1 MGGTLHIRRGE
12 ARPAGGPLGAKVE
25 SARGRWT
32 ERRGLLLRLW
42 DEGGE
47 AGQGEASPLAGFSR
61 DTMAQCEAALAAL
74 CAGLAARPLMIDVG
88 KAAPVEV
95 RRQLEAAL
103 GRVDP
108 ALPAARFAVAS
119 ALLDLWGR
127 RAGVP
132 AHRLLRGADAA
143 GPVPL
148 SALIDGE
155 DEAALIASAH
165 AALRRGLRALKWKL
179 GRRPFADE
187 LRMLGALRAAI
198 GPEVAL
204 RLDAGQSFPPD
215 EVADRLAAL
224 APFQPEYVEEPA
236 PPAAWPPRP
245 AVPLALDESLLDPSL
260 DVEALLRA
268 RSCAALVLKPMAL
281 DPLRCLDLAALARA
295 HGTQVVITHLFDGP
309 VGLAAAAE
317 LALAVGAAPSGLDAH
332 AGLRAFPPALPL
344 RVRADHITP
353 EGPPGLGLTAPPAV
367 RLPTLSLF
375 DAAAEAPEAPALL
388 HGGEVLTYAALAD
401 RAAAVLGGLRGQ
413 GLLPADGR
421 PVAVVGTAEPRT
433 IVLLLALFAAG
444 VPVALLH
451 PRLTAKERAALAV
464 DCAAAWV
471 ADESFAP
478 PTDASGHALGSVW
491 PRVPDDERPLV
502 IIYTSGTTGRP
513 KGAVLSRAAFVAA
526 AAASAANLDWLPD
539 DRWLLCL
546 PLSHIGGLS
555 ILTRCLLA
563 RKTVVLGAPG
573 DAQALAGLLAGQR
586 VTLASLVPTQL
597 ARLLAIS
604 DGGRPWSPPPHLR
617 AVLLGGAPAS
627 PALVHEAARRG
638 VPVRTTY
645 GLTEACSQVT
655 TQTGDDRGLAPG
667 AGPPLPGVE
676 VRIVGAGE
684 AGEAGEG
691 EIQIRGPSLFS
702 GYLGAPSPFLPGGW
716 FPTGDIGRLDERG
729 RLHVLSRRSDLI
741 VTGGENVYP
750 AEVEQALEA
759 LPGVR
764 AACVFGVPDE
774 LWGQKVAAALVLD
787 REEGADVATVA
798 AGLAEQ
804 LAPHKRPRL
813 YARVPALLY
822 LPGGAK
828 LDRRATAAAA
838 APHLMALRAG
848 AKEC

>member
-1 MGGTLHIRRGE
+1 MSKLLHIRRGE
-12 ARPAGGPLGAKVE
+12 VRPIGGQLCAKVE

-32 ERRGLLLRLW
+32 ERRGLLLLLSG
-42 DEGGE
+42 DGQDAEH
-47 AGQGEASPLAGFSR
+47 GQGEASPLAGFSR
-61 DTMAQCEAALAAL
+61 DSLPDCAAALAAF
-74 CAGLAARPLMIDVG
+74 CARLAARPLIIDT
-88 KAAPVEV
+88 AAPEPDKV
-95 RRQLEAAL
+95 RRQLEGAL
-103 GRVDP
+103 CRIDP

-127 RAGVP
+127 RVGLP

-148 SALIDGE
+148 SALLDGE
-155 DEAALIASAH
+155 DEARLIRAAR
-165 AALRRGLRALKWKL
+165 AALARGLRALKWKL

-187 LRMLGALRAAI
+187 LRLLHALRAAV
-198 GPEVAL
+198 GPDVAL
-204 RLDAGQSFPPD
+204 RLDAGQSFPPE

-224 APFQPEYVEEPA
+224 APLHPEYVEEPA
-236 PPAAWPPRP
+236 PPGAWPARP

-268 RSCAALVLKPMAL
+268 RTCAALVLKPMAL

-295 HGTQVVITHLFDGP
+295 HGARVVITHLFDGP

-317 LALAVGAAPSGLDAH
+317 LALATSADPSGLDPH

-344 RVRADHITP
+344 RIRADHITP
-353 EGPPGLGLTAPPAV
+353 AGPPGLGLA
-367 RLPTLSLF
+367 TLSIF
-375 DAAAEAPEAPALL
+375 DAAAEAAETAALVQ
-388 HGGEVLTYAALAD
+388 GDEVLTYAALAA
-401 RAAAVLGGLRGQ
+401 RTAAVLAGLRAKEM
-413 GLLPADGR
+413 LPRDGR
-421 PVAVVGTAEPRT
+421 PVAVVGTGEPRT
-433 IVLLLALFAAG
+433 VVLLLALFAAG

-451 PRLTAKERAALAV
+451 PRLTQRERAALIA
-464 DCAAAWV
+464 DCAPAWV

-478 PTDASGHALGSVW
+478 PTEASAG
-491 PRVPDDERPLV
+491 PPEERVLDDERPL
-502 IIYTSGTTGRP
+502 IIMYTSGTTGRP

-526 AAASAANLDWLPD
+526 AAASAANLGWLPE

-563 RKTVVLGAPG
+563 RRTVVLGAVLGAPRG
-573 DAQALAGLLAGQR
+573 QDAEALAGLLSRQR

-597 ARLLAIS
+597 ARLLSLAP
-604 DGGRPWSPPPHLR
+604 PWAPPPHLR

-627 PALVHEAARRG
+627 AALLAAAARRG
-638 VPVRTTY
+638 VPVRATY

-655 TQTGDDRGLAPG
+655 TQTGEDHGPSAG
-667 AGPPLPGVE
+667 AGPPLPGID
-676 VRIVGAGE
+676 VRIAAADE
-684 AGEAGEG
+684 KGEG
-691 EIQIRGPSLFS
+691 EIQVRGPSLFS
-702 GYLGAPSPFLPGGW
+702 GYLGAAAAPFLPGGW

-729 RLHVLSRRSDLI
+729 RLHVLSRRTDLI

-759 LPGVR
+759 RPGVR

-774 LWGQKVAAALVLD
+774 VWGQRVAAALVL
-787 REEGADVATVA
+787 EEGVDLAEVA
-798 AGLAEQ
+798 AGLAN
-804 LAPHKRPRL
+804 LANLADLAAYKRPRL
-813 YARVPALLY
+813 FARVPALCY

-838 APHLMALRAG
+838 APHLMP
-848 AKEC
+848 